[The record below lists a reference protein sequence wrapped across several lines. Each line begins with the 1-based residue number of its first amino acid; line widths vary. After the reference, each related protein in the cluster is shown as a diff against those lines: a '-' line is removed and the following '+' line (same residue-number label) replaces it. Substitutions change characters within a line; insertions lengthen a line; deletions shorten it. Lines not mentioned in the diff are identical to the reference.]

1 MLTTMFSRS
10 ACIDNLFV
18 SLAKTGESNT
28 DLSKQ
33 LVKLYNIY
41 FPDQTDSED
50 DGTLSSEDE
59 IEEIINSPL
68 QVQKTRVSVKGGKF
82 LKDEEEK
89 SPAKLIKSDRK
100 VKFI

>member
-1 MLTTMFSRS
+1 MFTTMFSRS
-10 ACIDNLFV
+10 ACIDNLFS
-18 SLAKTGESNT
+18 SLAKAGESNT

-59 IEEIINSPL
+59 IEEI
-68 QVQKTRVSVKGGKF
+68 V
-82 LKDEEEK
+82 
-89 SPAKLIKSDRK
+89 
-100 VKFI
+100 